1 MPRVR
6 IPCFSCRT
14 PLLFDEHDLS
24 FTCPQCGLRY
34 LVENQEGV
42 VALATSGEGST
53 PAVVVSEAKAEP
65 AVVEAPAALVTEAPP
80 EPAVVAPPADSV
92 VMASRP
98 AGRGPLIATAV
109 TIGMAFG
116 LCGGILG
123 GLGLG
128 AVIYATFLRPG

>member
-6 IPCFSCRT
+6 IPCFHCRT

-34 LVENQEGV
+34 LVEDQEGV
-42 VALATSGEGST
+42 VALATSGESPI
-53 PAVVVSEAKAEP
+53 PAVVVSDAKAEP
-65 AVVEAPAALVTEAPP
+65 AVVEAPAVVVTEAPP
-80 EPAVVAPPADSV
+80 EPAVVAPAADSV
-92 VMASRP
+92 AATGRP
-98 AGRGPLIATAV
+98 TGRGPLIATAV
-109 TIGMAFG
+109 TIGMAIG

>member
-42 VALATSGEGST
+42 VALVTSGESPT
-53 PAVVVSEAKAEP
+53 PVMVVSEAKAEP
-65 AVVEAPAALVTEAPP
+65 TVVVSEAPP
-80 EPAVVAPPADSV
+80 EPAVVAPAADSV
-92 VMASRP
+92 VVVSRP

-109 TIGMAFG
+109 TIGMAIG